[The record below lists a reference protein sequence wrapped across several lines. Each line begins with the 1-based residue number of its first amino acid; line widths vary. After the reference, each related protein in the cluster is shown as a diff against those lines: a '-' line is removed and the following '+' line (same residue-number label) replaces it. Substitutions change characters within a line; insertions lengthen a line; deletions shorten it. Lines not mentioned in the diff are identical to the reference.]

1 MEDSS
6 ITGRAYS
13 ILRSDIISCRLS
25 PGVRLNISQLQK
37 KLTLSQAAV
46 REALSRLAA
55 EGLVEIERN
64 RGFRVSQVSTTG
76 FRKLT
81 EALMAI
87 ELPCL
92 RAAIVNG
99 DLEWELN
106 LIAAYHRAL
115 RTLELVVEGKEEL
128 NSYANERLAFYE
140 ALLAAADNPWL
151 LWSWRLLYTQNARYR
166 QIYMSL
172 AKFELDLN
180 PHHEQILKAVLAR
193 DVDRVVALSV
203 ENYEKVSQFIEEQ
216 IHEASPPKPQAPAA
230 TARQPNASIKPK
242 RTPRRPAR
250 AIQTD

>member
-13 ILRSDIISCRLS
+13 ILRSDIISCRLA
-25 PGVRLNISQLQK
+25 PGSRLNISQLQK

-64 RGFRVSQVSTTG
+64 RGFRVSQVSTSG

-92 RAAIVNG
+92 RAAIQNG
-99 DLEWELN
+99 DIEWELN

-166 QIYMSL
+166 QIYMPL

-180 PHHEQILKAVLAR
+180 PHHEQILKAVLSR
-193 DVDRVVALSV
+193 DVDRVIALSV

-216 IHEASPPKPQAPAA
+216 IHEVSPPRANAKVATVRKPKAPAKA
-230 TARQPNASIKPK
+230 K
-242 RTPRRPAR
+242 RIVRRPAR
-250 AIQTD
+250 VVQPD